1 MSRVQEYITIML
13 AEKNANT
20 DLTDLTSESKVSIW
34 RNFIYVVAFVANFV
48 KELQD
53 VHETEIAYLIDAQ
66 KLTNLNYYREV
77 VFNYRDGHTF
87 NRESLLYT
95 GTYTDEQIEASKIVK
110 RAAANETNE
119 NGIKKISLKLATEVN
134 GQLQEIEEVAL
145 NRIKEHV
152 FINAPAGTNLSMI
165 SIRPDELKLEVD
177 VYIDPQVLTTNGVRV
192 DGTANDVIDAAVAE
206 FFADQNFKFDGE
218 LVLSLLE
225 DKIQAVEGVQ
235 SRSVRFKLVEANH
248 TVPAVWEEIKERYT
262 AYSGY
267 YKVLDLKINYLIK

>member
-1 MSRVQEYITIML
+1 MSLVQEYINKML

-20 DLTDLTSESKVSIW
+20 ALTDLTSESKVSIW
-34 RNFIYVVAFVANFV
+34 RNLIYVVAFVANFV

-53 VHETEIAYLIDAQ
+53 AHETEVAALIDAQ
-66 KLTNLNYYREV
+66 KLTNLNYYRNV
-77 VFNYRDGHTF
+77 VFNYRDGHAF

-95 GTYTDEQIEASKIVK
+95 GTYTEEQVEASKIVK
-110 RAAANETNE
+110 RAAANETSE
-119 NGIKKISLKLATEVN
+119 NGIQKISLKLATEVN
-134 GQLQEIEEVAL
+134 GQLQELDEVAL
-145 NRIKEHV
+145 DRIKHHV

-165 SIRPDELKLEVD
+165 SIRPDELKLEAD
-177 VYIDPQVLTTNGVRV
+177 VYIDPQVLTTTGIRV

-235 SRSVRFKLVEANH
+235 DRSVRFKLAEVNH
-248 TVPAVWEEIKERYT
+248 TVPAVWEEIQERYT

-267 YKVLDLKINYLIK
+267 YKVLELKINYLIK